1 MLRHALAALIVLA
14 GPAVAQDQKPRAV
27 VELFTSQGCS
37 SCPPADQ
44 LASELARDPSLVVV
58 SLPVDYWDYLGWKD
72 TLATRAFT
80 ARQKA
85 YGEAR
90 GDRQVYTPQ
99 AVIDGITHAIG
110 SNRPAIETAALSGR
124 TTPLLPVDVRAED
137 AGGSIR
143 IHVGAGTASGPVTV
157 VVLPLK
163 KRCDV
168 DITRGENKGRAVTY
182 TNVVRDV
189 VGVGMW
195 HGAESTF
202 EVPSSLVTMRGAD
215 AYVVLLQAGTPE
227 KPGAILGA
235 AKGPGL

>member
-1 MLRHALAALIVLA
+1 VLRHALAALVVLA
-14 GPAVAQDQKPRAV
+14 GPAVAQEQKPRAV

-37 SCPPADQ
+37 SCPPADV
-44 LASELARDPSLVVV
+44 LASELARDPGLIVL

-99 AVIDGITHAIG
+99 AVVDGAVHAIG
-110 SNRPAIETAALSGR
+110 SDRPAIQAAALSGKPQPAL
-124 TTPLLPVDVRAED
+124 TVPVRIED
-137 AGGSIR
+137 NGASIR
-143 IHVGAGTASGPVTV
+143 IHVGAGTVSGPATV
-157 VVLPLK
+157 VVLPVR

-168 DITRGENKGRAVTY
+168 SITRGENKGRAVSY

-189 VGVGMW
+189 IGIGVW
-195 HGAESTF
+195 HGAQSTY
-202 EVPSSLVTMRGAD
+202 ELPSTLVTTRGGD
-215 AYVVLLQAGTPE
+215 AYVVLVQAGTPE
-227 KPGAILGA
+227 HPGVILGA